1 MKIVIT
7 QIATILALLVLSIAS
22 ARADSRTRSWIGPYG
37 VDRQATVNC
46 GYHGCGYNMQATG
59 PGGQSWSRSGG
70 VVRGPYRGY
79 TYRSVTGP
87 AGNSFATGRW
97 WRRY

>member
-22 ARADSRTRSWIGPYG
+22 ARADSWIRSWTGPYG

-59 PGGQSWSRSGG
+59 PGG
-70 VVRGPYRGY
+70 
-79 TYRSVTGP
+79 
-87 AGNSFATGRW
+87 
-97 WRRY
+97 